1 MGKDAAL
8 LCQTGIQLYRSGGS
22 QSKYFKVSNQKVISA
37 ASQKIHTHY
46 TKWFTVRKT
55 KTASTANPNNI
66 LLKDKMLFYLLKD
79 KMLFFLVIKSAF
91 SNIYIY
97 IYNHYS
103 IKKKTMI
110 FVFYLPQNNS
120 GGGCRVLI
128 RSKKSY
134 SAVIRSQSATVKD
147 RIVLHWRMVR
157 FRLFCLCSQ
166 YLTSGVVIDKNWLTC
181 WANSY

>member
-1 MGKDAAL
+1 M
-8 LCQTGIQLYRSGGS
+8 
-22 QSKYFKVSNQKVISA
+22 
-37 ASQKIHTHY
+37 
-46 TKWFTVRKT
+46 KT

-66 LLKDKMLFYLLKD
+66 LLKD

-97 IYNHYS
+97 IIIIQS
-103 IKKKTMI
+103 KKTMI

-157 FRLFCLCSQ
+157 FRLFCLRSQ
-166 YLTSGVVIDKNWLTC
+166 YLTSRVVIDKNWLTC
-181 WANSY
+181 